1 MRNADKSNF
10 GRLHRRY
17 VVALVVVGLIGF
29 GGLAVERSASEN
41 VRDHVELVTVA
52 GKQRMLSQRAA
63 LLSLSVHGAED
74 GVSYG
79 ETIAELRDLR
89 EEFVDNHQFLREQRE
104 LTPSSWSAALEE
116 AWFGDTDGLDAS
128 FETYVDKIDRVIAT
142 PFENRYELAE
152 GMPLYSARAE
162 ASPDAILRKLDTVV
176 DLYAKGHAA
185 EVVLLNRIYS
195 GVFAV
200 NLGGLILLSVFVFR
214 PLISSL
220 QTEHRSL
227 KEMYRRLLNEM
238 SERYQVDR
246 ERAAAEL
253 KFRNAFEN
261 APIGIGLLRKNG
273 KLFDA
278 NPSLRRMFGKDA
290 SDNELSVRTVFLES
304 DRRRFDDLLQDV
316 FTHMDVRTRQ
326 LRCFDDKGKELHV
339 SVSVSPVREKRNTA
353 DYFVIQ
359 VQDVTESH
367 SLNTKL
373 KWQASYDD
381 LTGLLNRRA
390 FNQAI
395 EEEWEFN
402 QEAGHESYLLMMD
415 LDQFK
420 VINDTS
426 GHAAGDQLLRRVSE
440 VIRNCVRSDDRVCRL
455 GGDEF
460 GVLLPN
466 CPAENAERVAETI
479 RSSIE
484 DLRFV
489 WGPETYR
496 IGVSIGVVPVKPEL
510 GDVSEIQQLCDAAC
524 YAAKEAGRNCIR
536 MASEGKSE
544 ARLHRRQIRWVQR
557 IRDAMDNR
565 RFVFYCQAIVPTAE
579 DSREPER
586 VEVLLRLRDPEE
598 KRLVPPGA
606 FLPAVERYGLNV
618 ELDEWVVSNLI
629 QTLVAHGEFGAT
641 AARYWIN
648 LSGNSVGDERF
659 ARSLIDC
666 IRRSPL
672 PAGTINFEV
681 TETAVIRNLAS
692 AGRLIGEL
700 RDMGCQIAL
709 DDFGSGLSSFGYLK
723 HLSVDQIKID
733 GMFIKDIHR
742 DDSHQIF
749 VKSIIDIAHTMNIKT
764 VAEYVEDQKT
774 ADLVAE
780 LGVDY
785 MQGYRFGEPQLLVP
799 AFQKAA
805 NDDSTTWER

>member
-1 MRNADKSNF
+1 MHNADKSNF

-17 VVALVVVGLIGF
+17 VVALVLVGLIGL
-29 GGLAVERSASEN
+29 GGLAVERSGSEN
-41 VRDHVELVTVA
+41 VRDHVHLVTVA

-74 GVSYG
+74 GVQYG
-79 ETIAELRDLR
+79 ETIATLRGVR
-89 EEFVDNHQFLREQRE
+89 KEFVDNHEFLLNQRE
-104 LTPSSWSAALEE
+104 AHPERWSDALED
-116 AWFGDTDGLDAS
+116 AWFQNPGGLDGAFLS
-128 FETYVDKIDRVIAT
+128 YVAQIDRVIET
-142 PFENRYELAE
+142 PFEERWELTDNV
-152 GMPLYSARAE
+152 PLYSSRM
-162 ASPDAILRKLDTVV
+162 DAAPNQILEKLDDVV
-176 DLYAKGHAA
+176 TLYADEHAA
-185 EVVLLNRIYS
+185 QIILLNRIYS

-200 NLGGLILLSVFVFR
+200 NLGALILLSLFVFR
-214 PLISSL
+214 PLIRSL
-220 QTEHRSL
+220 QLEHRSL

-273 KLFDA
+273 MLFDA
-278 NPSLRRMFGKDA
+278 NPSLRRMFGRGA
-290 SDNELSVRTVFLES
+290 SDTELSVRTVFHDS
-304 DRRRFDDLLQDV
+304 DRKRFDDLLQDV
-316 FTHMDVRTRQ
+316 STHMDVRTRQ

-339 SVSVSPVREKRNTA
+339 SVSLSPVREKRNTA

-381 LTGLLNRRA
+381 LTGLMNRRA

-402 QEAGHESYLLMMD
+402 QSAGHESYLLMMD

-565 RFVFYCQAIVPTAE
+565 RFVFYCQSIVPTQPV
-579 DSREPER
+579 DRQPDR

-629 QTLVAHGEFGAT
+629 RTLVAHGEFGAT
-641 AARYWIN
+641 ASRYWIN

-659 ARSLIDC
+659 ATWLINC
-666 IRRSPL
+666 IQKSPL
-672 PAGTINFEV
+672 PKGTINFEV

-749 VKSIIDIAHTMNIKT
+749 VKSIIDIAHTMDIKT

-774 ADLVAE
+774 ADIVTE

-785 MQGYRFGEPQLLVP
+785 MQGFQFGEPQLLVP
-799 AFQKAA
+799 EFRKAA
-805 NDDSTTWER
+805 NDDSTLWER